1 MINRP
6 ATQFCLPRLP
16 QTDVLQLENRVDA
29 LARPLLQGERPP
41 LVLRFPF
48 SSTKCHP
55 SHNHPERRRHSVETP
70 RCILTRLHGE
80 NRLLGRAAAM
90 DFPGDCNIMHA
101 MARSLRARRI
111 PAEVGADPPCTSAE
125 YLATLGRKVRDARA
139 RHGMT
144 RRMLAHDSG
153 ISERYL
159 AQLESGLGNFSI
171 VLLRRLAKAIDVP
184 VAALVSDEPPA
195 PVAYGLLVE
204 RLRRLKPAELSEA
217 SAMLTQRFGNRSG
230 RTERIA
236 LIGLRGAGK
245 STLGAALARHL
256 GWHFVEMS
264 REIETE
270 AGIGVAEIFDLWGQ
284 AAYRRYERRALDR
297 IVRMPPKLVLATG
310 GGLVS
315 EPATFARLLDSFFTI
330 WIEAS
335 PQEHWDRVIRQGDQR
350 VAGSGDT
357 EALADM
363 RRILVQRDPLYGKA
377 DARLQTRG
385 KTARQSLRELINLT
399 PAQVGRQ
406 ALPPGRRA
414 P

>member
-1 MINRP
+1 
-6 ATQFCLPRLP
+6 
-16 QTDVLQLENRVDA
+16 
-29 LARPLLQGERPP
+29 
-41 LVLRFPF
+41 
-48 SSTKCHP
+48 
-55 SHNHPERRRHSVETP
+55 
-70 RCILTRLHGE
+70 
-80 NRLLGRAAAM
+80 
-90 DFPGDCNIMHA
+90 
-101 MARSLRARRI
+101 
-111 PAEVGADPPCTSAE
+111 
-125 YLATLGRKVRDARA
+125 
-139 RHGMT
+139 MT

-184 VAALVSDEPPA
+184 VAELVSDEPPP
-195 PVAYGLLVE
+195 PVAYSLLVE
-204 RLRRLKPAELSEA
+204 RLRPLKPAELSEA

-264 REIETE
+264 REIEAE
-270 AGIGVAEIFDLWGQ
+270 AGIGVSEIFDLWGQ

-297 IVRMPPKLVLATG
+297 IVRMPPKIVLATG

-315 EPATFARLLDSFFTI
+315 EPATFGRLLDSFFTI

-363 RRILVQRDPLYGKA
+363 RRILAQRDPLYGKA

-399 PAQVGRQ
+399 PPHVGRQ